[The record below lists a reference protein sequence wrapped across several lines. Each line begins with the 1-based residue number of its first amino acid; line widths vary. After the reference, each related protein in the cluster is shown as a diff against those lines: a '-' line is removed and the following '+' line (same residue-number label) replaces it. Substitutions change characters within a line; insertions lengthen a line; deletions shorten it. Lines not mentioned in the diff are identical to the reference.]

1 MVDKGLRKFPPLAAG
16 HPAVGTLC
24 GICQRAIET
33 GDETTLIPKEAPPA
47 DGRAHTVEAALCHWV
62 CVTEALRL
70 ADGQPMRN
78 AWTPPPGA
86 VEPVNHFHALYMR
99 LAQINEGLLR
109 EAPKVPGVLEQPVFG
124 ELLGS
129 CADLGN
135 KTAELTRMLDGI
147 RRDFPHIWEVWLAST
162 GDM

>member
-1 MVDKGLRKFPPLAAG
+1 MVDKSLCKFPPLAAD
-16 HPAVGTLC
+16 HPAVGALC

-33 GDETTLIPKEAPPA
+33 GDETTLVPKEAAAA

-62 CVTEALRL
+62 CVTEALGR
-70 ADGQPMRN
+70 AERQPMRN

-86 VEPVNHFHALYMR
+86 VEPVNHFHTLYMR

-135 KTAELTRMLDGI
+135 KAAELTRMLDGI
-147 RRDFPHIWEVWLAST
+147 RRDFPHIWEVWLAAT
-162 GDM
+162 RDM